1 MNFYTKQI
9 GPEDAAKLLTLNK
22 DNRKINKGHIDFL
35 VREIQLGNFKETGDT
50 IKISSTGRLLDGQHR
65 LNAIIKS
72 GKTVPISFAEGLDDD
87 TFTVI
92 DTGKNRTGA
101 DILSLQNNK
110 HPNEMSAT
118 IRLIVALENGKTSSS
133 KIKLSNT
140 EILKVSEKNPG
151 LSEIVELVCTEN
163 RKFKMMPVSSIAA
176 LYYLFSKKNHS
187 QCEDFFNKYYTGL
200 DISSSHPVYQLRDKL
215 IRDSTN
221 KSKLSVMYKVAFT
234 IVAWNHFVKD
244 KTVKKLDFDP
254 EKFPKVI

>member
-1 MNFYTKQI
+1 MNFYTQPI
-9 GPEDAAKLLTLNK
+9 GPNEATKLLQANQG
-22 DNRKINKGHIDFL
+22 NRKLNNRHIEFL
-35 VREIQLGNFKETGDT
+35 TREILLGNFKQTGDT

-72 GKTVPISFAEGLDDD
+72 GKTIPVSFCEGLDDD

-101 DILSLQNNK
+101 DILSLQNCK
-110 HPNEMSAT
+110 HPNELSAT
-118 IRLIVALENGKTSSS
+118 IRLIVALENDKQ
-133 KIKLSNT
+133 KVRISNT
-140 EILKVSEKNPG
+140 EILKVQEKNPE
-151 LSEIVELVCTEN
+151 LVEIVNLICSEN
-163 RKFKMMPVSSIAA
+163 RKFKMMPVSSVAA

-200 DISSSHPVYQLRDKL
+200 GLASTHPIYQLRDKL

-221 KSKLSVMYKVAFT
+221 KSKLSVMFKIAYT
-234 IVAWNHFVKD
+234 IIAWNLYIKD

-254 EKFPKVI
+254 DKFPKVI